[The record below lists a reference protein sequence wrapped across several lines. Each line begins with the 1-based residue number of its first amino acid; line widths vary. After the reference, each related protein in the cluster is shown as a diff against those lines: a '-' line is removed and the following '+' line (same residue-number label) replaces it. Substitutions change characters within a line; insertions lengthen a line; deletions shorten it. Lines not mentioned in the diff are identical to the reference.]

1 MGRCLILLGD
11 GMGLKII
18 AEEEE
23 LAYIKKFT
31 PKLENESFEDV
42 AKREGKK
49 ETNLEIDVLNNAL
62 EVYKTGYRV
71 LNGSG

>member
-23 LAYIKKFT
+23 LTYIKKFT
-31 PKLENESFEDV
+31 QKLENESFKDV
-42 AKREGKK
+42 AKREGKE
-49 ETNLEIDVLNNAL
+49 ETNLETDVLNNAL
-62 EVYKTGYRV
+62 EVYKNR
-71 LNGSG
+71 L

>member
-23 LAYIKKFT
+23 LTYIKKFT
-31 PKLENESFEDV
+31 QKLENESFKDV
-42 AKREGKK
+42 AKRE
-49 ETNLEIDVLNNAL
+49 
-62 EVYKTGYRV
+62 
-71 LNGSG
+71 